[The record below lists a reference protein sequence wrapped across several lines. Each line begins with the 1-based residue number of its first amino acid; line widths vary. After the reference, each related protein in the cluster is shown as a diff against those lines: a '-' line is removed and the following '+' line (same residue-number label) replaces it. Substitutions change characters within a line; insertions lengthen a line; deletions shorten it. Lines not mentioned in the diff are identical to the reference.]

1 MAFTPFIHSHFLSAS
16 PGKASMKKLLPIIIS
31 LVIGSLSQ
39 SASAD
44 DLAQIYQQA
53 KQNDPQ
59 LLEAAADKDAAFEA
73 INSSRSTLLPQINLS
88 AGYNTYYLDSKE
100 GSNNGFNTGVTLSQ
114 SLYNRASWV
123 GLDISEKEA
132 RQSDAS
138 YAVAQQN
145 LILQVSTAY
154 FNVLKA
160 KDDLKFGEAE
170 KAAVG
175 RQLEQMKQ
183 RFDVGLSAITDVY
196 DAQAQYD
203 TVLASIIVKK
213 NTLANSYEELR
224 EITGQGYSS
233 LDPLNTT
240 TFSANKPQQVAANLV
255 KEAETE
261 NLTLLAARIGQDIAR
276 DKISLADT
284 GHLPTVSF
292 ESGYQYETNQAR
304 GMPNQGNLTAGIKIN
319 LPVYSGGNTSSQVKQ
334 AQYKYVAASENL
346 EAQYRLVVKDV
357 RNYYNNINATIGSI
371 NAYKQSVISAK
382 AALEATEAGFDVGTR
397 TIVDVLNSTRSL
409 YSANSELANARYA
422 YIIAQLQLK
431 QAVGTLNEQDVLN
444 INSGLVQ
451 TK

>member
-1 MAFTPFIHSHFLSAS
+1 
-16 PGKASMKKLLPIIIS
+16 MKKLLPIIIS
-31 LVIGSLSQ
+31 LAIGAISQ

-59 LLEAAADKDAAFEA
+59 LLKAAADKDAAFEA

-88 AGYNTYYLDSKE
+88 AGYNTYFLDSKD
-100 GSNNGFNTGVTLSQ
+100 GRDNGFNAGVTLSQ

-123 GLDISEKEA
+123 GLDIAEKQA

-138 YAVAQQN
+138 YAVTQQG
-145 LILQVSTAY
+145 LILRVSTAY

-224 EITGQGYSS
+224 EITGQAYSS
-233 LDPLNTT
+233 LDPLNTAS
-240 TFSANKPQQVAANLV
+240 FSANKPKQAADNLV
-255 KEAETE
+255 KDAETE

-276 DKISLADT
+276 DNISLADS
-284 GHLPTVSF
+284 GHLPTLSF
-292 ESGYQYETNQAR
+292 ESGYQYDDTSPVP
-304 GMPNQGNLTAGIKIN
+304 GSPDQGNLTAGIKLN
-319 LPVYSGGNTSSQVKQ
+319 LPVYNGGNTTSQVKQ
-334 AQYKYVAASENL
+334 AQYKYVSASENL
-346 EAQYRLVVKDV
+346 EAQYRLVVKNV

-371 NAYKQSVISAK
+371 NAYKQSVVSAK
-382 AALEATEAGFDVGTR
+382 SALEATEAGFDVGTR

-409 YSANSELANARYA
+409 YSANSELANARYG
-422 YIIAQLQLK
+422 YILAQLQLK
-431 QAVGTLNEQDVLN
+431 QAVGTLSEQDVLD
-444 INSGLVQ
+444 INSGLIQ

>member
-1 MAFTPFIHSHFLSAS
+1 
-16 PGKASMKKLLPIIIS
+16 MKKLLPIIIS
-31 LVIGSLSQ
+31 LAIGSISQ

-59 LLEAAADKDAAFEA
+59 LLKAAADKDAAFEA
-73 INSSRSTLLPQINLS
+73 INSSRSVLLPQINLS
-88 AGYNTYYLDSKE
+88 AGYNTFYMDAKDTPSGINAGINLK
-100 GSNNGFNTGVTLSQ
+100 Q
-114 SLYNRASWV
+114 SIYNRSSWID
-123 GLDISEKEA
+123 LDITEKEA
-132 RQSDAS
+132 RQSDAA
-138 YAVAQQN
+138 YAVTQQG
-145 LILQVSTAY
+145 LILRVSSAY

-183 RFDVGLSAITDVY
+183 RFEVGLSAITDVY

-224 EITGQGYSS
+224 EITGHAYSS
-233 LDPLNTT
+233 LDPLNTK
-240 TFSANKPQQVAANLV
+240 TFAASKPQQAADNLV
-255 KEAETE
+255 KDAETE
-261 NLTLLAARIGQDIAR
+261 NLTLLASRIGQDVAR
-276 DKISLADT
+276 DNISLADS
-284 GHLPTVSF
+284 GHLPTLSF
-292 ESGYQYETNQAR
+292 TTGYNYNQNTSAP
-304 GMPNQGNLTAGIKIN
+304 GMPDNGTLTAGIQMD
-319 LPVYSGGNTSSQVKQ
+319 LPVYSGGNTTSQVKQ
-334 AQYKYVAASENL
+334 AQYKYVSASEDL

-371 NAYKQSVISAK
+371 NAYKQSVVSAK
-382 AALEATEAGFDVGTR
+382 SALEATEAGFDVGTR

-409 YSANSELANARYA
+409 YSANSELANARYD

-431 QAVGTLNEQDVLN
+431 QAVGTLSEQDVLD
-444 INSGLVQ
+444 INTGLIQ
-451 TK
+451 PK

>member
-1 MAFTPFIHSHFLSAS
+1 
-16 PGKASMKKLLPIIIS
+16 MKKLLPIIIS
-31 LVIGSLSQ
+31 LVIGSISQ

-59 LLEAAADKDAAFEA
+59 LLKAAADKDAAFEA

-88 AGYNTYYLDSKE
+88 AGYNTYYLDAKD
-100 GSNNGFNTGVTLSQ
+100 GRDNGFNAGVSLSQ

-123 GLDISEKEA
+123 GLDIAEKQA

-138 YAVAQQN
+138 YAVAQQG
-145 LILQVSTAY
+145 LILRVSTAY

-183 RFDVGLSAITDVY
+183 RFEVGLSAITDVY

-224 EITGQGYSS
+224 EITGNAYSS
-233 LDPLNTT
+233 LDPLNTAS
-240 TFSANKPQQVAANLV
+240 FSANKPKLAADNLV
-255 KEAETE
+255 KDAETE
-261 NLTLLAARIGQDIAR
+261 NLTLLASRIGQDIAR
-276 DKISLADT
+276 DNISLADS
-284 GHLPTVSF
+284 GHLPTLSF
-292 ESGYQYETNQAR
+292 ESGYKYDDTSP
-304 GMPNQGNLTAGIKIN
+304 MPGSPDQGSLTAGIKLD
-319 LPVYSGGNTSSQVKQ
+319 LPIYNGGNTSSQVKQ
-334 AQYKYVAASENL
+334 AQYKYVSASEDL
-346 EAQYRLVVKDV
+346 EAQYRLVVKNV

-371 NAYKQSVISAK
+371 NAYKQSVVSAK
-382 AALEATEAGFDVGTR
+382 SALEATEAGFDVGTR
-397 TIVDVLNSTRSL
+397 TIVDVLDSTRSL
-409 YSANSELANARYA
+409 YSANSELSNARYD
-422 YIIAQLQLK
+422 YILAQLQLK
-431 QAVGTLNEQDVLN
+431 QAVGTLSEQDVLD